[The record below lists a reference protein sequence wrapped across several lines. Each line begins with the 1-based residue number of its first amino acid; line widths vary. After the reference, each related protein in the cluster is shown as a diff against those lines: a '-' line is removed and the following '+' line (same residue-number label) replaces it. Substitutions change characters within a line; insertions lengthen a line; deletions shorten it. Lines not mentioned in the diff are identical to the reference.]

1 MSNKQKQSDVAEN
14 ERALEPELV
23 GQELGG
29 ELGGA
34 LIEEGEAPTMESL
47 MQDIAAIQETN
58 SELDDKYLRAKAES
72 DNARRI
78 SVKEVEKARKFAL
91 ESFARELLLVKDSL
105 DQASQ
110 VDLSSNVTEQLIE
123 QMTEGLN
130 LTLKQLNSVFERF
143 NIEVVAPEAG
153 DSLDPELHQAMT
165 KQPSDEVDA
174 NNIVS
179 TIQTGYTLNGRLLR
193 PAMVI
198 VSSGS

>member
-1 MSNKQKQSDVAEN
+1 MSNKQKQSDVAED

-23 GQELGG
+23 GQELGD
-29 ELGGA
+29 ELVGA

-58 SELDDKYLRAKAES
+58 TELDDKYLRAKAET

>member
-91 ESFARELLLVKDSL
+91 ENFARELLLVKDSL